1 MKLEDVI
8 TEVRRITQDESE
20 PYRYSDE
27 VLLGYANQSLKRI
40 AVLRPDLF
48 AYSADITCVGGTVV
62 QSAPSDSFRLI
73 EIYSVKN
80 GAGVLETSREVLDQ
94 AMPTWMNDTAA
105 PATNWMR
112 HLRNPNKFFIYPKAP
127 TGQVLIGEYTQSP
140 PNYAADAEVGLL
152 SDVYSPVVIDATVFI
167 VESIDNEHVN
177 SNRAKLFQDSFV
189 QALGVSVSTKTVT
202 DDERPAQS
210 LGGTE

>member
-1 MKLEDVI
+1 MILKDVI
-8 TEVRRITQDESE
+8 TEVRRITQDENT

-48 AYSADITCVGGTVV
+48 AIEALILCATGSVI

-73 EIYSVKN
+73 EIYSVF
-80 GAGVLETSREVLDQ
+80 GGDGVLETTREVLDQ

-112 HLRNPNKFFIYPKAP
+112 HVRNPNKFFIYPKAP
-127 TGQVLIGEYTQSP
+127 AGQYLKGEYTQTP
-140 PNYAADAEVGLL
+140 PNYTSTFTVGLL
-152 SDVYSPVVIDATVFI
+152 SDVYFPVVVDATVFI

-189 QALGVSVSTKTVT
+189 QALGVSVASKTVT
-202 DDERPAQS
+202 DDERPIQP
-210 LGGTE
+210 GGTE

>member
-8 TEVRRITQDESE
+8 TEVRRITQDENT

-48 AYSADITCVGGTVV
+48 AIEALIPCLTDSVI

-73 EIYSVKN
+73 EIYSVL
-80 GAGVLETSREVLDQ
+80 GGDGVLETTREVLDQ

-112 HLRNPNKFFIYPKAP
+112 HVRNPNKFFIYPKAP
-127 TGQVLIGEYTQSP
+127 AGQILKGEYTQTP
-140 PNYAADAEVGLL
+140 PNYTSTFTVGLL
-152 SDVYSPVVIDATVFI
+152 SDVYFPVVVDATVFI

-189 QALGVSVSTKTVT
+189 QALGVSVSSKTVT
-202 DDERPAQS
+202 DDERPAQNS
-210 LGGTE
+210 GGNS

>member
-8 TEVRRITQDESE
+8 TEVRRITQDEST

-48 AYSADITCVGGTVV
+48 AYQGKLDCTADTVI

-73 EIYSVKN
+73 EIYSVVD
-80 GAGVLETSREVLDQ
+80 GDGVLETTREVLDQ

-112 HLRNPNKFFIYPKAP
+112 HVRNPNKFFIYPKAP
-127 TGQVLIGEYTQSP
+127 VGQVLLAEYSQTPS
-140 PNYAADAEVGLL
+140 NYTATSVVSLL
-152 SDVYSPVVIDATVFI
+152 SDVYFPTVVDATVFI

-189 QALGVSVSTKTVT
+189 QSLGVSVATKTVT
-202 DDERPAQS
+202 DDERPAQNS
-210 LGGTE
+210 GGNS